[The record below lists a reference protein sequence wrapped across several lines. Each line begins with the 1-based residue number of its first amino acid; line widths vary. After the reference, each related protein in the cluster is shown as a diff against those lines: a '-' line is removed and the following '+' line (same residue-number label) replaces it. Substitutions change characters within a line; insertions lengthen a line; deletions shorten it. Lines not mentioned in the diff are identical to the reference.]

1 MSNST
6 TQSTVLTVTERLLQV
21 QKSKERLEQLTKDY
35 GHLVG
40 HNQRKITGRNYF
52 GAEDIP
58 KFDDE
63 TILLVCEEVEEYQ
76 KETLS
81 SIFDVI

>member
-1 MSNST
+1 MSNSA

-76 KETLS
+76 KETLTS
-81 SIFDVI
+81 VFDVI